1 MMENIFIFEVKGSAR
16 VPRSSEICE
25 IGNYQIICLSFG
37 SSTVGR

>member
-16 VPRSSEICE
+16 VPGASEICE
-25 IGNYQIICLSFG
+25 IGNYLICLSYG